1 MPCVVINGG
10 TGGYGSSKETL
21 KLLTQV
27 SNLDLEISHI
37 ISLSGINDIKNYSNQ
52 KL

>member
-1 MPCVVINGG
+1 MIL
-10 TGGYGSSKETL
+10 ERDL

-37 ISLSGINDIKNYSNQ
+37 ISLSGINDIKIILI
-52 KL
+52 KIMKIF